1 MTGLEIF
8 TAISEKKKEIE
19 NIYDPTTFVLNPKVQ
34 ELEKEISDLQN
45 KCPHNYIGK
54 VCEFC
59 GKEEVMNIILYKSA
73 ACPQCKVVKMK
84 LDKKG
89 LLYTEK
95 LTDNM
100 TPAELAEAGI
110 KGIPTMF
117 VNGEKMT
124 NLREMTKWIDSQ
136 EV

>member
-1 MTGLEIF
+1 
-8 TAISEKKKEIE
+8 
-19 NIYDPTTFVLNPKVQ
+19 
-34 ELEKEISDLQN
+34 
-45 KCPHNYIGK
+45 
-54 VCEFC
+54 
-59 GKEEVMNIILYKSA
+59 MNIILYKSTT
-73 ACPQCKVVKMK
+73 CPQCKVVKMK

-100 TPAELAEAGI
+100 TPAELADAGI

-117 VNGEKMT
+117 VDGEKMT

-136 EV
+136 EVVNG

>member
-1 MTGLEIF
+1 
-8 TAISEKKKEIE
+8 
-19 NIYDPTTFVLNPKVQ
+19 
-34 ELEKEISDLQN
+34 
-45 KCPHNYIGK
+45 
-54 VCEFC
+54 
-59 GKEEVMNIILYKSA
+59 MNIVLYKSTT
-73 ACPQCKVVKMK
+73 CPQCKVVKMK

-89 LLYTEK
+89 LPYTEK

-100 TPAELAEAGI
+100 TPAELTEAGI

-117 VNGEKMT
+117 VDGEKMT